1 MEIVGI
7 LDLVMDHANLE
18 NVQMYLLQQ
27 VLLYVVL
34 IKTLVDILG
43 LLVPMFLLLVEH
55 LLLLLMHARVW
66 C

>member
-7 LDLVMDHANLE
+7 LDLVMDHANLD

-34 IKTLVDILG
+34 IKALVDILG

-55 LLLLLMHARVW
+55 LLLLLMHAKI
-66 C
+66 